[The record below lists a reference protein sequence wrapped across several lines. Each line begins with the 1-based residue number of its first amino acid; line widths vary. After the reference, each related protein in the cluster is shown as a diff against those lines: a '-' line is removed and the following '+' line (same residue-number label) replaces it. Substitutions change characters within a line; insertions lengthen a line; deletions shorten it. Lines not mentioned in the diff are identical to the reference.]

1 MAIEPAEDF
10 LAAITIDPE
19 FEKHLAE
26 KMRANLVQAGVRR
39 VEVIQAIALKA
50 GCTRDIAALALISLG
65 VDAIG
70 PDMAE
75 ALEHYL
81 ED

>member
-1 MAIEPAEDF
+1 MAIE
-10 LAAITIDPE
+10 LAIDPE

-26 KMRANLVQAGVRR
+26 KLRADLVQAGVRR
-39 VEVIQAIALKA
+39 VKVIQAIAMQV